1 LQGAPKYFLD
11 ADIKGCFDNI
21 DHEYLLGK
29 FNTLKMFKAQIKSW
43 LNLGIIDS
51 KEEFSCE
58 TNEVGIPQGGVISP
72 LLMDIALHGME
83 ECVVQEFGR
92 DKIKIIHYADD
103 FVIFGRTLQDVQKA
117 KMLVINFLR
126 PVGLILNETKTRIR
140 YSLELKPGGRKSP
153 LASTFWVMISVK
165 YPVPVIGV
173 LKVQRVLHKI
183 FD

>member
-72 LLMDIALHGME
+72 LLMVEIRLKSSIMQMTLLSSAE
-83 ECVVQEFGR
+83 
-92 DKIKIIHYADD
+92 HYKMS
-103 FVIFGRTLQDVQKA
+103 RKQKC
-117 KMLVINFLR
+117 
-126 PVGLILNETKTRIR
+126 
-140 YSLELKPGGRKSP
+140 
-153 LASTFWVMISVK
+153 
-165 YPVPVIGV
+165 
-173 LKVQRVLHKI
+173 
-183 FD
+183 